1 MTFKEGLDLRCFVQN
16 NTTST
21 LNELSIGYELNSCD
35 LALTTFYKIDVI
47 SPVPDPYDSSKE
59 YTEIHSGG
67 IVFIC
72 ELDYLKVKNIIK
84 NVSSLS
90 V

>member
-1 MTFKEGLDLRCFVQN
+1 MIIKEGLDLKCFIQN

-21 LNELSIGYELNSCD
+21 LNELSIGYELGSCD
-35 LALTTFYKIDVI
+35 LAITTFYKIDVI
-47 SPVPDPYDSSKE
+47 SPLPDPYDSSKE

-67 IVFIC
+67 MVFIC
-72 ELDYLKVKNIIK
+72 ELNYLQVKNLIK